1 MDKFDGK
8 VLNAL
13 ENLEK
18 AGVITSTPADPFKYV
33 ADVYFNDGTEI
44 ILPFETM
51 NKEDYRSAFRAVCEI
66 LDSGDEYKSHGK
78 YIVGSIRENND
89 PDPQSTINNDEKFDK
104 YLTDQNDTV
113 DNAAMALINALSRTD
128 ATSWNMEYIGAV
140 VDAAVM
146 ALRKYDIEC
155 CYPYYSTES
164 IESEETDGQPGIP
177 YGLTETPCYRDG
189 ILCDYAGDKCKFC
202 QENALTKTFDNIT
215 KVREVK

>member
-8 VLNAL
+8 VLSAL

-18 AGVITSTPADPFKYV
+18 AGVITSTPAGPFKYV

-44 ILPFETM
+44 VLPFETM

-66 LDSGDEYKSHGK
+66 LDSSDEYKSHGK
-78 YIVGSIRENND
+78 YIVGGIRENDD
-89 PDPQSTINNDEKFDK
+89 PDPTMDDKFED
-104 YLTDQNDTV
+104 YLLRQNDKV

-128 ATSWNMEYIGAV
+128 AASWNMEYIGAV
-140 VDAAVM
+140 VDAAVT

-155 CYPYYSTES
+155 CYPYYSS
-164 IESEETDGQPGIP
+164 DSVESEATEDQPAIP
-177 YGLTETPCYRDG
+177 YGIVDTPCYRDG
-189 ILCDYAGDKCKFC
+189 VPCDYAGSECKFC
-202 QENALTKTFDNIT
+202 QENSITKTFDNIT